1 MGRFTRA
8 IRGFFGRFLSGVE
21 QRNPEILLEN
31 AVQDELENLKKLQVA
46 AARTMAY
53 EKMLSNDAVTKQKTL
68 AVKERQAR
76 ELASRGQREAAI
88 EVVQQKQEAQASLTD
103 IETRLEEARKN
114 SQELEQAFRD
124 QERRYNNVVRER
136 AALMEE
142 HQRSRALR
150 TANEARSNI
159 SLSDSSR
166 DLEKA
171 RQSIRQASYE
181 AEAIGELGTSE
192 TERQIAAAEIDIKRL
207 DAERELEMMEVQMG
221 LREPEPIEAA
231 PPMRQRSLR
240 PRRPRRNRVDSRKNL
255 SRRLMVRLAP
265 SLFAGLGTFAALE
278 TSYVLAGL
286 LGIGAF
292 VTGRRL
298 LDRRENA
305 RKELLSRARHNR
317 GSSAGWR
324 GRIASRRRR

>member
-53 EKMLSNDAVTKQKTL
+53 EKMLSIDAVPKQKTL

-76 ELASRGQREAAI
+76 ELAGRGQREAAI
-88 EVVQQKQEAQASLTD
+88 EVVQQKQEAQTGLAD
-103 IETRLEEARKN
+103 IEARLGEARKN

-124 QERRYNNVVRER
+124 QERRYNDVVRER

-166 DLEKA
+166 DLDKA
-171 RQSIRQASYE
+171 RQSIRQTSYE
-181 AEAIGELGTSE
+181 AEAIGELGTSD

-207 DAERELEMMEVQMG
+207 DAEQELEMMEVQMG
-221 LREPEPIEAA
+221 LREPEKIEAA
-231 PPMRQRSLR
+231 PAEETAEPQAEETEEG
-240 PRRPRRNRVDSRKNL
+240 PR
-255 SRRLMVRLAP
+255 
-265 SLFAGLGTFAALE
+265 G
-278 TSYVLAGL
+278 
-286 LGIGAF
+286 
-292 VTGRRL
+292 
-298 LDRRENA
+298 
-305 RKELLSRARHNR
+305 
-317 GSSAGWR
+317 
-324 GRIASRRRR
+324 

>member
-53 EKMLSNDAVTKQKTL
+53 EKMLANDAVTKQKTL

-76 ELASRGQREAAI
+76 ELTSRGQREAAI

-103 IETRLEEARKN
+103 IEARLEEARKN

-171 RQSIRQASYE
+171 RQSIRQTSYE
-181 AEAIGELGTSE
+181 AEAIGELGTSA

-221 LREPEPIEAA
+221 LREPERIEAA
-231 PPMRQRSLR
+231 PTEETTMPQAEETEEG
-240 PRRPRRNRVDSRKNL
+240 PR
-255 SRRLMVRLAP
+255 
-265 SLFAGLGTFAALE
+265 GQ
-278 TSYVLAGL
+278 
-286 LGIGAF
+286 
-292 VTGRRL
+292 
-298 LDRRENA
+298 
-305 RKELLSRARHNR
+305 
-317 GSSAGWR
+317 
-324 GRIASRRRR
+324 

>member
-31 AVQDELENLKKLQVA
+31 AVQDELDNLKKLQVA

-53 EKMLSNDAVTKQKTL
+53 EKMLANDAVAKQKSL

-88 EVVQQKQEAQASLTD
+88 EVVQQKQEAQASLAD
-103 IETRLEEARKN
+103 IESRLEDARKN

-221 LREPEPIEAA
+221 LREPEPIEPA
-231 PPMRQRSLR
+231 PTEETASPQAEETEEG
-240 PRRPRRNRVDSRKNL
+240 PR
-255 SRRLMVRLAP
+255 
-265 SLFAGLGTFAALE
+265 GQ
-278 TSYVLAGL
+278 
-286 LGIGAF
+286 
-292 VTGRRL
+292 
-298 LDRRENA
+298 
-305 RKELLSRARHNR
+305 
-317 GSSAGWR
+317 
-324 GRIASRRRR
+324 

>member
-53 EKMLSNDAVTKQKTL
+53 EKMLSNDLVTKQKTL

-76 ELASRGQREAAI
+76 ELASRGQRGAAI
-88 EVVQQKQEAQASLTD
+88 EVVQQKQEAEASLVD
-103 IETRLEEARKN
+103 IEARLEEARRN

-124 QERRYNNVVRER
+124 QEKRYNDVVRER

-150 TANEARSNI
+150 TANEARANI

-166 DLEKA
+166 DLDKA
-171 RQSIRQASYE
+171 RQSIRQSSYE
-181 AEAIGELGTSE
+181 AQALGELGTSD

-207 DAERELEMMEVQMG
+207 DAERELEMMEVELG
-221 LREPEPIEAA
+221 LREPEKIEAA
-231 PPMRQRSLR
+231 PTEEAVEPQVEETEEN
-240 PRRPRRNRVDSRKNL
+240 PR
-255 SRRLMVRLAP
+255 
-265 SLFAGLGTFAALE
+265 G
-278 TSYVLAGL
+278 
-286 LGIGAF
+286 
-292 VTGRRL
+292 
-298 LDRRENA
+298 
-305 RKELLSRARHNR
+305 
-317 GSSAGWR
+317 
-324 GRIASRRRR
+324 

>member
-76 ELASRGQREAAI
+76 ELASRGQRGAAI
-88 EVVQQKQEAQASLTD
+88 EVVQQKQEAEASLVD
-103 IETRLEEARKN
+103 IEARLEEARRN

-124 QERRYNNVVRER
+124 QEKRYNDVVRER

-150 TANEARSNI
+150 TANEARANI

-166 DLEKA
+166 DLDKA
-171 RQSIRQASYE
+171 RQSIRQSSYE
-181 AEAIGELGTSE
+181 AQALGELGTSD

-207 DAERELEMMEVQMG
+207 DAERELEMMEVELG
-221 LREPEPIEAA
+221 LREPEKIEAA
-231 PPMRQRSLR
+231 PTEEAVEPQVEETEEN
-240 PRRPRRNRVDSRKNL
+240 PR
-255 SRRLMVRLAP
+255 
-265 SLFAGLGTFAALE
+265 G
-278 TSYVLAGL
+278 
-286 LGIGAF
+286 
-292 VTGRRL
+292 
-298 LDRRENA
+298 
-305 RKELLSRARHNR
+305 
-317 GSSAGWR
+317 
-324 GRIASRRRR
+324 

>member
-53 EKMLSNDAVTKQKTL
+53 EKMLANDAVTKQKTL

-76 ELASRGQREAAI
+76 ELASRGQRGAAI
-88 EVVQQKQEAQASLTD
+88 EVVQQKQEAEASLVD
-103 IETRLEEARKN
+103 IEGRLEEARKN

-124 QERRYNNVVRER
+124 QERRYNDVVRER

-150 TANEARSNI
+150 TANEARANI

-166 DLEKA
+166 DLDKA
-171 RQSIRQASYE
+171 RQSIRQSSYE
-181 AEAIGELGTSE
+181 AQAIGELGTSE

-207 DAERELEMMEVQMG
+207 DAERELEMMEVELG
-221 LREPEPIEAA
+221 LREPEKIEAA
-231 PPMRQRSLR
+231 PAEEPAEPHIEETEEN
-240 PRRPRRNRVDSRKNL
+240 PR
-255 SRRLMVRLAP
+255 
-265 SLFAGLGTFAALE
+265 G
-278 TSYVLAGL
+278 
-286 LGIGAF
+286 
-292 VTGRRL
+292 
-298 LDRRENA
+298 
-305 RKELLSRARHNR
+305 
-317 GSSAGWR
+317 
-324 GRIASRRRR
+324 

>member
-88 EVVQQKQEAQASLTD
+88 EVVQQKQEAEANLID
-103 IETRLEEARKN
+103 IEARLEEARKN

-124 QERRYNNVVRER
+124 QEKRYNDVVRER

-150 TANEARSNI
+150 TANEARANI

-166 DLEKA
+166 DLDKA

-181 AEAIGELGTSE
+181 AQAIGELGTSE

-207 DAERELEMMEVQMG
+207 DAERELEMMEIQMG
-221 LREPEPIEAA
+221 LREPEKIEAA
-231 PPMRQRSLR
+231 PTEETAEPQVEETEEN
-240 PRRPRRNRVDSRKNL
+240 PR
-255 SRRLMVRLAP
+255 
-265 SLFAGLGTFAALE
+265 G
-278 TSYVLAGL
+278 
-286 LGIGAF
+286 
-292 VTGRRL
+292 
-298 LDRRENA
+298 
-305 RKELLSRARHNR
+305 
-317 GSSAGWR
+317 
-324 GRIASRRRR
+324 